1 MPEGTN
7 EADKGGEGQ
16 NGAGGAPDPKAASTP
31 PAGAG
36 EPAKKPEKKPEGEP
50 AKKTEEGQGA
60 KGGESAKKEP
70 KQIGE
75 DDEIPEDSEL
85 LSMSKA
91 ALTKRLDRHTKKEL
105 RARFGTDDYSKIE
118 ADLKELEGFR
128 AKKEEDRKASLTREQ
143 KLQEE
148 KEAEKKRADELEK
161 ELERERNQQSF
172 AEYDATAKE
181 VFADKIAPKHM
192 KRAFRELKEHILS
205 LDDAEEPKDAKK
217 AKKLFE
223 KWTKDWLEENP
234 EFAKA
239 APEEP
244 KKIPLTTGTNPN
256 ARRERGDADLAH
268 KTAKPGQV
276 NSMSKAEYA
285 AFKRERG
292 LS

>member
-7 EADKGGEGQ
+7 EAGKGTEVQ
-16 NGAGGAPDPKAASTP
+16 SGAGGTPDPKAGAATP

-36 EPAKKPEKKPEGEP
+36 EPAKKPEEPKKGEP
-50 AKKTEEGQGA
+50 AKKPEEGAGA
-60 KGGESAKKEP
+60 KGGEGKQP

-75 DDEIPEDSEL
+75 DDELPEDSEL
-85 LSMSKA
+85 VSMSKQ

-105 RARFGTDDYSKIE
+105 RERFGTDDYSKIKSDLDE
-118 ADLKELEGFR
+118 LADFR
-128 AKKEEDRKASLTREQ
+128 AKKEETRKAALSKEQ
-143 KLQEE
+143 KLEEE
-148 KEAEKKRADELEK
+148 KRLAEKRADDLAAELEK
-161 ELERERNQQSF
+161 ERNQQVF

-192 KRAFRELKEHILS
+192 KRAVRELKEHILS
-205 LDDAEEPKDAKK
+205 MDEDEAPKEPKK
-217 AKKLFE
+217 AKKAFE
-223 KWTKDWLEENP
+223 KWTKEWLEENP

-244 KKIPLTTGTNPN
+244 KKIALTTGSNPN
-256 ARRERGDADLAH
+256 ARREKGDAELAH
-268 KTAKPGQV
+268 KTAKPGQA